1 MYQDQLLIHLTL
13 PAVVFDD
20 VSGICG
26 NEWRLTNDK
35 STVPGAHTYRYKRLF
50 CLWRLEHLV
59 PLTPHIIP
67 PKMKQPT
74 GTEKPETPLA
84 HFETKGAEGYPTFLP
99 AQPQAIGSLLPSEKF
114 PQNAKPAK
122 LFEPLTIRGVTFPNR
137 CWVAPMCMC
146 KSSLE
151 LDVGR

>member
-1 MYQDQLLIHLTL
+1 MINQPFLGHVPIGIGIRDYSVCTDSSIFFLTHYIHT
-13 PAVVFDD
+13 
-20 VSGICG
+20 S
-26 NEWRLTNDK
+26 
-35 STVPGAHTYRYKRLF
+35 
-50 CLWRLEHLV
+50 
-59 PLTPHIIP
+59 
-67 PKMKQPT
+67 KMKQPT

-99 AQPQAIGSLLPSEKF
+99 AQPQAIGSLLPTEKF

-146 KSSLE
+146 KSSIE
-151 LDVGR
+151 HITYVGR